1 MELILIGIAIS
12 LADAFLLDSIKGTD
26 INTCKDDPRVVCI
39 ASVCNGVLQSYCPL
53 TCKLCSPITAA
64 QHCSD
69 NKLVHC
75 HQDGVCAD
83 KILQVQCP
91 VTCGLCQATTS
102 TSIPT
107 TSVPT
112 TSTESIP
119 MTPSPVVQPCLD
131 DPRVTCDTSICD
143 GAFKQFCPAT
153 CNTCSPITS
162 IAPCFDDPSINCQK
176 SACSHLV
183 LKDYCKATCGLCSGL
198 TTKIIQLFHPVTT
211 EATTKETNTATSR
224 QSTSLSTSCKDDTRF
239 TCNRYSCSG
248 VLSTFC
254 PFTCNA
260 CANGISTVGVLTKSI
275 STASEHS
282 CNKFGLLMDLAFG
295 SNIFNQNAR
304 KCEGKSADAV
314 LKKHCST
321 PNSTKWTKGV
331 QVLSICNSITPY
343 SPVAVWKDN
352 NLTDAA
358 GVVVSCQNG
367 RIEMIAQSCGN
378 PISLRNITRP
388 ESDSL
393 FTVLW

>member
-1 MELILIGIAIS
+1 MVNIS
-12 LADAFLLDSIKGTD
+12 VSFLVDSIKGTD

-39 ASVCNGVLQSYCPL
+39 ATVCNGVLQSYCPL

-75 HQDGVCAD
+75 HQDGVCED

-131 DPRVTCDTSICD
+131 DPHVTCDTSLCD
-143 GAFKQFCPAT
+143 GALKRFCPAT
-153 CNTCSPITS
+153 CNTCRPITS
-162 IAPCFDDPSINCQK
+162 LAPCFDDPSINCQK

-198 TTKIIQLFHPVTT
+198 TAKVIQVFHPVTT
-211 EATTKETNTATSR
+211 EATTTETNTATSR
-224 QSTSLSTSCKDDTRF
+224 QSTSVSTSCKDDTRL

-260 CANGISTVGVLTKSI
+260 CGKGISTLGALAKSSKYNNI
-275 STASEHS
+275 MIELNTEVSSTSEHT

-295 SNIFNQNAR
+295 MNIVNQNAR
-304 KCEGKSADAV
+304 KCV
-314 LKKHCST
+314 
-321 PNSTKWTKGV
+321 W
-331 QVLSICNSITPY
+331 VLSICNTITPY

-352 NLTDAA
+352 NLTDVA